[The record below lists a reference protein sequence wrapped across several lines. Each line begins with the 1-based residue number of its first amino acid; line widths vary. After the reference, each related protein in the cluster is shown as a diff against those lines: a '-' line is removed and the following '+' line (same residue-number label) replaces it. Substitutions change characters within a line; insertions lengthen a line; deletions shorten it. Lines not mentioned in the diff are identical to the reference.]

1 MYFSCIKCG
10 HLKVIPDSVYG
21 KSAKCPEC
29 GTVQTLSGAFD
40 PKQYEFNYSCTCGF
54 SKIVPIKYFG
64 KNLKC
69 PKCSTVNKVGYN
81 YKKLIQNTAPDNRLE
96 ETAAEQIN
104 GRPEKSINK
113 EADTINGK
121 SKNVDQRDLLDI
133 LKQTL
138 HSFDAIGSNKNNPE
152 APASKKK
159 QSYNE
164 LVDGCLAF
172 SLVALAYIM
181 TSPPSFIFFIK
192 CILSVE
198 FLLFLLKSVVLGF
211 ACTFVIFFIAECGRF
226 NFSQKLNRNIFET
239 TTFCMIALLLLFG
252 YNFVNRSIERTSIKT
267 ISERYK
273 DEYEVSPGSIEKVK
287 DGYYR
292 GFAVISSSTNKYTIK
307 YVAYINPSSKKDPE
321 TIYTKWYDPNLK

>member
-10 HLKVIPDSVYG
+10 HLKVVPDSVCG
-21 KSAKCPEC
+21 KSAKCPKC

-40 PKQYEFNYSCTCGF
+40 PKQYEFNYSCDCGF
-54 SKIVPIKYFG
+54 NKIVPIKYFG

-69 PKCSTVNKVGYN
+69 PKCSTVNKVVYS
-81 YKKLIQNTAPDNRLE
+81 YKKIIQNTATDNRLE
-96 ETAAEQIN
+96 ETAAGQTN
-104 GRPEKSINK
+104 GHPDINK
-113 EADTINGK
+113 QSGVINDK
-121 SKNVDQRDLLDI
+121 SKDADQRDLFDI
-133 LKQTL
+133 LKQAL
-138 HSFDAIGSNKNNPE
+138 QSFDARGSNKNSSETPT
-152 APASKKK
+152 SKKK
-159 QSYNE
+159 QSTNE
-164 LVDGCLAF
+164 LVDGFLAF

-198 FLLFLLKSVVLGF
+198 LLLFLLKAVALGF
-211 ACTFVIFFIAECGRF
+211 ACTFVIFFIAACGRF
-226 NFSQKLNRNIFET
+226 NFSQKLNRNIFEA
-239 TTFCMIALLLLFG
+239 TTFCIIALLLLFG
-252 YNFVNRSIERTSIKT
+252 YNFVNRSIERTSIQT

-273 DEYEVSPGSIEKVK
+273 DGYEVSPGSIEKVK

-292 GFAVISSSTNKYTIK
+292 GLAVISSPTNKYTIK

>member
-40 PKQYEFNYSCTCGF
+40 PKQYEFNYSCDCGF
-54 SKIVPIKYFG
+54 SRKVPIKYFG

-69 PKCSTVNKVGYN
+69 PKCSTVNKVGYS
-81 YKKLIQNTAPDNRLE
+81 YKKIIQNTATDNRLE
-96 ETAAEQIN
+96 ETAAGQTK
-104 GRPEKSINK
+104 GHPDINK
-113 EADTINGK
+113 QPGVINDK
-121 SKNVDQRDLLDI
+121 LKDADQRDLFDI
-133 LKQTL
+133 LKQAL
-138 HSFDAIGSNKNNPE
+138 QSFDAIGSNKNSSETPT
-152 APASKKK
+152 SKKK
-159 QSYNE
+159 QSTNE
-164 LVDGCLAF
+164 LVDGFLAF

-198 FLLFLLKSVVLGF
+198 LLLFLLKAVALGF
-211 ACTFVIFFIAECGRF
+211 ACTFVIFFIAACGRF
-226 NFSQKLNRNIFET
+226 NFSQKLNRNIFEA
-239 TTFCMIALLLLFG
+239 TTFCIIALLLLFG
-252 YNFVNRSIERTSIKT
+252 YNFVNRSIERTSVQT
-267 ISERYK
+267 ISEKYK
-273 DEYEVSPGSIEKVK
+273 DGYEVSPGSIEKVK

-292 GFAVISSSTNKYTIK
+292 GLAVISSSTNKYTIK